1 MWFSTFFRDLS
12 QSGKPSEIKPPLAI
26 KERKKGNLW
35 VQLNDFSFPSYFL
48 TFSLFFLYSDAAF
61 TNGNTVHPN
70 PVSFHDKVTNMEALI
85 RSLKTYYEVKID
97 YYWKKKSSEMLHNQ
111 NYRMLKIHEQFF
123 LYLYWK
129 LAKIMKKIYHLFSL
143 LKTQYFYFW

>member
-1 MWFSTFFRDLS
+1 MLRLVIFNIFWRFEPKWKTL
-12 QSGKPSEIKPPLAI
+12 SEIKPPLAI

-48 TFSLFFLYSDAAF
+48 TFSLFIYSDAAF

-97 YYWKKKSSEMLHNQ
+97 YYWKKNLRKC
-111 NYRMLKIHEQFF
+111 YIIKITERSK
-123 LYLYWK
+123 Y
-129 LAKIMKKIYHLFSL
+129 MSNFSW
-143 LKTQYFYFW
+143 TYIES